1 MDKEKEIA
9 RLKDDFSEKLNERW
23 KELKALKGEYQR
35 ENENLRKQLEIQIT
49 DNAKLKVQI
58 IDYTKTLEG
67 LQKKDQTITV
77 LKKLL
82 VLIHRT

>member
-9 RLKDDFSEKLNERW
+9 RLKDEFSERLNERLREV
-23 KELKALKGEYQR
+23 KLLRTEYQK

-67 LQKKDQTITV
+67 LQRKDQIITV
-77 LKKLL
+77 QK
-82 VLIHRT
+82 